1 MTIFWQRVSKC
12 LSHVSRVAG
21 GVTDSTSEDDEDL
34 AAEAAGGRREGQLR
48 HATGLA
54 GARAGS
60 GLRAGGSVV
69 ITKQKYFSRKKY
81 FVIYPGTARAA
92 AWTADTRGQR
102 VRTCPTWRPGK
113 TSWR

>member
-12 LSHVSRVAG
+12 LSHVSRVTECRVLAAQHCSTPGPGLSQHVAG
-21 GVTDSTSEDDEDL
+21 GVTDSAPHEDDEDL

-54 GARAGS
+54 GAGT

-69 ITKQKYFSRKKY
+69 KTKQKYILF
-81 FVIYPGTARAA
+81 T
-92 AWTADTRGQR
+92 
-102 VRTCPTWRPGK
+102 
-113 TSWR
+113 